1 MAEYRNSIAQDR
13 VQFPIQTIIR
23 PQSGAQYSRAV
34 IYITDTDVAT
44 YLSSALAKGSVLTVQ
59 SNTYSTATKGTL
71 KDHLALFF
79 TLASTGIVYVVNPID
94 EDADLSKT
102 YEQTKT
108 LGYFKTVL
116 SEDSGN
122 ANNVA
127 LAKLCTADPENSQHF
142 VTVSDDVT
150 SGDLAQGTLAKLLSD
165 AKCSSFVKYHPSLDI
180 AIAQIGKTISS
191 INGTGTP
198 VGNSLDMIAIN
209 TVTASGAD
217 GANLTITQK
226 NNCDKNRIGYS
237 TAVGDGTEYV
247 AIEGS
252 MDLNGNSVGAMW
264 CKAYIA
270 YMCRIKTAN
279 FITQGN
285 VFNNNNSYV
294 AICSILR
301 DMVSRFEAIGRLR
314 DVHFKY
320 PSYATAVE
328 SGYVVGDQINIPD
341 AWEATYIDNVREVR
355 IYGTLYIDQPTR

>member
-23 PQSGAQYSRAV
+23 PQNGAQYSRVV
-34 IYITDTDVAT
+34 IYITDADVAT

-59 SNTYSTATKGTL
+59 SNTYSTATKGAL

-79 TLASTGIVYVVNPID
+79 ASASTGVVYVVNPLDVD
-94 EDADLSKT
+94 EDLSKT
-102 YEQTKT
+102 YEETKT
-108 LGYFKTVL
+108 LGYFKTAL
-116 SEDSGN
+116 SEASFN

-127 LAKLCTADPENSQHF
+127 LAKLCTADTENSQHF
-142 VTVSDDVT
+142 ITVSDNVT
-150 SGDLAQGTLAKLLSD
+150 GGDLAQGTVAKLLTD
-165 AKCSSFVKYHPSLDI
+165 AKCNSFVKYHPTLDI
-180 AIAQIGKTISS
+180 ALAQIGKSISS

-198 VGNSLDMIAIN
+198 IGNSLDMIAIN
-209 TVTASGAD
+209 TITASGD
-217 GANLTITQK
+217 NKKNLTITQK
-226 NNCDKNRIGYS
+226 DNCDKNKIGYA
-237 TAVGDGTEYV
+237 TAVGDGTEYI

-270 YMCRIKTAN
+270 YMCRVKTAN

-301 DMVSRFEAIGRLR
+301 DMVSRFEAIGRFR

-328 SGYVVGDQINIPD
+328 SGYVKGDQINIPD

-355 IYGTLYIDQPTR
+355 IYGTLYIDKPTR